1 MLIILDLGTLRINI
15 EAKTDEARNQLKSFN
30 RSVKESEKE
39 NSKATNAIKRAWGGV
54 KSGIALA
61 GKAVVGVT
69 ASMAAGFASVTKK
82 ALDNYASYEQL
93 SGGIEKLFGDSADT
107 VKQYAQDAFKTAGM
121 SANQYMDLATSF
133 SASLI
138 TSLNGDTQKAAK
150 YTNMAIKDMSD
161 NANVFG
167 TDIEMLKNAYQG
179 FAKENYT
186 MLDNLKLGYGGTKGE
201 MERLIQTANKLRK
214 AQGKTANLSI
224 DNLNDVILAIH
235 TVQKDFE
242 ITGTTIKEAS
252 GTIEGSINMLS
263 ASWENWLT
271 DLGRS
276 DADISQSTTN
286 LVDSFGAAANNVIPR
301 IGIIAT
307 TLSEELPD
315 AIEQVTPVMENA
327 FSQIDIEGIMAGLM
341 NSAAD
346 AIAAFN
352 PSDKVSVFLEQMK
365 NALTGEGETSPIA
378 EAGAK
383 LANTLVTEFGEFV
396 GNPDNWANVATII
409 GTLFN
414 NMVDSAWNA
423 SIGRFTG
430 VQLNNGEF
438 SFQKPEEH
446 AEGGVYTKPT
456 LLGGG
461 RHLVAEAGYSEAII
475 PLTPD
480 VLGQIG
486 AAAAAYSATTNNNT
500 STVNNFYI
508 NDAVVNQDKE
518 IESQFIG
525 LMNDIKR
532 KGGM

>member
-1 MLIILDLGTLRINI
+1 MLIILDLGTLQIKI
-15 EAKTDEARNQLKSFN
+15 EAKTDEARRQLKGFGQDVREAERTN
-30 RSVKESEKE
+30 HTATKAI
-39 NSKATNAIKRAWGGV
+39 SKAWGGV
-54 KSGIALA
+54 KTGIALA
-61 GKAVVGVT
+61 GKAVVGAT
-69 ASMAAGFASVTKK
+69 ASMAAGFASVTKN

-93 SGGIEKLFGDSADT
+93 AGGIEKLFGDSADI
-107 VKQYAQDAFKTAGM
+107 VKGYAQDAFKTAGM

-138 TSLNGDTQKAAK
+138 SSLNGDTQKAAK

-214 AQGKTANLSI
+214 EQGKTANLSI
-224 DNLNDVILAIH
+224 NNLNDVILAIH
-235 TVQKDFE
+235 TVQKDFK

-252 GTIEGSINMLS
+252 GTIEGSVNMLR
-263 ASWENWLT
+263 ASWDNWLT
-271 DLGRS
+271 DLGNS
-276 DADISQSTTN
+276 EADVDKSTNN
-286 LVDSFGAAANNVIPR
+286 LVESFSAAASNVIPR

-315 AIEQVTPVMENA
+315 AIDELGPVIDSA
-327 FSQIDIEGIMAGLM
+327 FQNIDIEGIMAGLM

-346 AIAAFN
+346 VIANFN
-352 PSDKVSVFLEQMK
+352 PSEKVSVFLEQMK
-365 NALTGEGETSPIA
+365 NALTGKGESSPVA

-383 LANTLVTEFGEFV
+383 LANTLVTEFGKFV
-396 GNPDNWANVATII
+396 GNPDNWVSVLTII
-409 GTLFN
+409 GTMLN
-414 NMVDSAWNA
+414 NAVDSAWNA

-438 SFQKPEEH
+438 SFGQPEQH

-456 LLGGG
+456 LLGNGNHIVG
-461 RHLVAEAGYSEAII
+461 EAGSEAII

-486 AAAAAYSATTNNNT
+486 SAAAAYAATTNNNT
-500 STVNNFYI
+500 TTVNNFYI

-518 IESQFIG
+518 IESQFIN